1 MPRSGTA
8 RSCSTMLT
16 MLAEDA
22 IMNALRARP
31 LTQRELCE
39 ETGYTDR
46 HVRRVLKTLPDVV
59 ATRSGRSTTYSIT
72 TTPDILENP
81 GITPDIP
88 GSCGRLSD
96 LTDIRRQN
104 TGHNTGHSDVRYPT
118 PDMTPDI
125 PKKKARQKKRTHKNT
140 TNTGHVRYPTPDI
153 SDIDTGHEHRTS
165 PHQPPIAEREGKRHR
180 EGPLSTPP
188 AAPGADC
195 PPDCSDRTCRSC
207 PLSIATMERDTI
219 QFVLVDQVF
228 RDLVLRWTAARKW
241 PHKEARGITW
251 VYPGDHLTL
260 QVGADSVVF
269 YSDEPGNLEWIEAWV
284 RRYFEAL
291 YPDIDSL
298 LARIRSP
305 ERLTRDEL
313 TVVVTHQPTID
324 AVMASIGMHMGPN
337 KTFYLKAPNTHTPGF
352 KAYLSAG
359 TLRCEFDCRNQ
370 FQAISALAMRQRL
383 LTILPEVRKAEGLFW
398 EFLTDYYNPYEH
410 PIVIDTG
417 VESIVQQ
424 VSALAQNLSKTFA
437 DALAEALRDLRPPA
451 QASPKALED
460 GDLPTEEEEEALTGA
475 LGALQAMMEAL
486 TAMDSYELE
495 EILRTFRNTMKLEDR
510 VTLVYLA
517 AFAAWARKNFRG
529 SVIIE
534 DLIPTL
540 EGVGTPLSAAQIADA
555 IEDLKK
561 AGLLKDH
568 PTLEICFSPFG
579 SRLGRKLVAKWRGS

>member
-1 MPRSGTA
+1 MH
-8 RSCSTMLT
+8 
-16 MLAEDA
+16 
-22 IMNALRARP
+22 ALRRRP
-31 LTQRELCE
+31 MSQRELCAA
-39 ETGYTDR
+39 TGYTDR
-46 HVRRVLKTLPDVV
+46 HIRRVLKTLPDVV
-59 ATRSGRSTTYSIT
+59 ATRSGRATIYSIT
-72 TTPDILENP
+72 TGSSGGDE
-81 GITPDIP
+81 GETPDIP
-88 GSCGRLSD
+88 GSCRRLSD
-96 LTDIRRQN
+96 LADICRQN
-104 TGHNTGHSDVRYPT
+104 TGHDTGHSDIQNL
-118 PDMTPDI
+118 TPDI
-125 PKKKARQKKRTHKNT
+125 PKKKASRKKRTPKNT

-153 SDIDTGHEHRTS
+153 SDMNTGHEHRTS
-165 PHQPPIAEREGKRHR
+165 PQQPPIAERQGKRHR
-180 EGPLSTPP
+180 ERPVSTPP
-188 AAPGADC
+188 AVPRTDC
-195 PPDCSDRTCRSC
+195 PPDCTDRTCRSC
-207 PLSIATMERDTI
+207 PLSIATLERDTI

-228 RDLVLRWTAARKW
+228 RDQVLRWVASRKW
-241 PHKEARGITW
+241 AHKEARGVTW

-269 YSDEPGNLEWIEAWV
+269 YSDEPGNLQWIEAWV

-324 AVMASIGMHMGPN
+324 AVLGSIGMHMGPN
-337 KTFYLKAPNTHTPGF
+337 KTFYLKAPNSNTPGF
-352 KAYLSAG
+352 KAYLSDG

-383 LTILPEVRKAEGLFW
+383 LTILPEVVKAEGLFW

-424 VSALAQNLSKTFA
+424 FSALAQNLSKTFA
-437 DALAEALRDLRPPA
+437 AAMAEALKDLRPAASSPA
-451 QASPKALED
+451 PAAPA
-460 GDLPTEEEEEALTGA
+460 PTLDDAEIFPSEEEETAIVETIGIMRS
-475 LGALQAMMEAL
+475 MMEAL
-486 TAMDSYELE
+486 TAMDTYELE
-495 EILRTFRNTMKLEDR
+495 EILRTFRETMKLEER

-534 DLIPTL
+534 DLLPTL
-540 EGVGTPLSAAQIADA
+540 EGARTPLSAAEIADA
-555 IEDLKK
+555 IDDLKK

-568 PTLEICFSPFG
+568 PDLEICFTPFG
-579 SRLGRKLVAKWRGS
+579 SRLGRKLVAKWRES